1 MKKNNQK
8 QCILLATGGTGGH
21 IFPALAL
28 KDALEKNGYKVKV
41 TADARFAKFHPF
53 DDDNI
58 FIPSANF
65 VNRSPLK
72 ILTSL
77 FTLFKGFVKALLLIH
92 KEQPKIVIGFGGYV
106 SYPTMLAAIILG
118 KEIILHE
125 ANTVIGKVNR
135 ILLWRAKYLTT
146 GFPVTKGVK
155 AKYQDK
161 VVYTGNPV
169 RPEILASS
177 LKKKTHSD
185 DKLSILIIGGSQGA
199 KIFSKIIPEVIVN
212 LPQAIKSK
220 LHIYQQVKEE
230 DIDLI
235 KAKYAKE
242 NIACEIKSF
251 FNDMNKQL
259 AQADLMISRAGAST
273 IAELIAFKLPAIF
286 IPYPSATDNHQYY
299 NAEEIVNAGGGWVVK
314 EDANS
319 PAQLLQIIKLIDKDP
334 AILTKYSSA
343 LKSLQQDASAN
354 IVKLIEG

>member
-1 MKKNNQK
+1 MKKNNQ
-8 QCILLATGGTGGH
+8 CIFLATGGTGGH

-28 KDALEKNGYKVKV
+28 KDALEKSGYKVKV
-41 TADARFAKFHPF
+41 TADSRFAKFHRF
-53 DDDNI
+53 DADNI

-65 VNRSPLK
+65 VMRSPLK
-72 ILTSL
+72 ILASL
-77 FTLFKGFVKALLLIH
+77 FTLFKGLMKALLLIH

-146 GFPVTKGVK
+146 GFPVTKGIK
-155 AKYQDK
+155 AKYKDK
-161 VVYTGNPV
+161 VIYTGNPV

-177 LKKKTHSD
+177 LKKKTRLAD
-185 DKLSILIIGGSQGA
+185 NKLSILIIGGSQGA

-212 LPQAIKSK
+212 LPQAIKNK
-220 LHIYQQVKEE
+220 LHICQQAKEE
-230 DIDLI
+230 DIEII

-299 NAEEIVNAGGGWVVK
+299 NAKEIVDAGGGWVVK
-314 EDANS
+314 EDSNS
-319 PAQLLQIIKLIDKDP
+319 SAQLLQIIKLIDKDP
-334 AILTKYSSA
+334 AILTKYSNA
-343 LKSLQQDASAN
+343 LKGLQQDASAN
-354 IVKLIEG
+354 IVKLIEKL